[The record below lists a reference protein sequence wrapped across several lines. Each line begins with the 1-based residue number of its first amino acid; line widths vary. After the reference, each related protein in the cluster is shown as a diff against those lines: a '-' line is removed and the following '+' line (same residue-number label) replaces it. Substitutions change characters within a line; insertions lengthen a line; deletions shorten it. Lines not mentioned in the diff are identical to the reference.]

1 MITFL
6 SLGNASG
13 KRLTRSFLSMPI
25 ERERLAD
32 EALLGPT
39 VEIDFPE
46 TSYLLAQTYNDQVDS
61 STK

>member
-1 MITFL
+1 
-6 SLGNASG
+6 
-13 KRLTRSFLSMPI
+13 MPI
-25 ERERLAD
+25 ERERVAD
-32 EALLGPT
+32 EVLLEPT